1 MTTATKNRL
10 TPEDLLLIPKDGKK
24 YELVD
29 GEIKMSPA
37 GMRHEE
43 VTSRLIELLKDF
55 LKSCPLGKVYAS
67 SVGFILPNGNLRSP
81 DVSFVRSENLPGGK
95 SPAGFGK
102 MIPDLVIEVLSPG
115 DVPRDVADKIGDYLG
130 AGVPVVWLAD
140 PASES
145 VTVYRSLTETAVFH
159 SEQSL
164 SAEPVLPGFTCRVAA
179 IFE

>member
-1 MTTATKNRL
+1 MTTATQNRL
-10 TPEDLLLIPKDGKK
+10 TPDDLLTIPKDGNK

-43 VTSRLIELLKDF
+43 VTTRLIKLLMDF
-55 LKSCPLGKVYAS
+55 LNDNRIGKVYAS

-81 DVSFVRSENLPGGK
+81 DVSFVRSEKLPGGK
-95 SPAGFGK
+95 SPVGFGE
-102 MIPDLVIEVLSPG
+102 MIPDLVIEVLSPS
-115 DVPRDVADKIGDYLG
+115 DVPRDVADKIGDYLS
-130 AGVPVVWLAD
+130 AGVPLVWLVD
-140 PASES
+140 PGNQS

-159 SEQSL
+159 SSQAV
-164 SAEPVLPGFTCRVAA
+164 SAEPILPGFTCRVAA